1 VELERD
7 GVYEPSTLESRTL
20 RVTLVTDR
28 EKGNTQVT
36 LVTSPTA
43 SFGR

>member
-1 VELERD
+1 
-7 GVYEPSTLESRTL
+7 
-20 RVTLVTDR
+20 VTLVTDR